1 VGLNVGVAT
10 VPPPPPLELLI
21 VQLKMFWL
29 EVYPPVAPVK
39 PAYAVFEPMVFGI
52 LIGQVM
58 ENAPAV
64 TVSVMV
70 IARFVPS

>member
-1 VGLNVGVAT
+1 M
-10 VPPPPPLELLI
+10 

-39 PAYAVFEPMVFGI
+39 PAFAVLDPMVDGI
-52 LIGQVM
+52 LTAQVCVK
-58 ENAPAV
+58 AADV